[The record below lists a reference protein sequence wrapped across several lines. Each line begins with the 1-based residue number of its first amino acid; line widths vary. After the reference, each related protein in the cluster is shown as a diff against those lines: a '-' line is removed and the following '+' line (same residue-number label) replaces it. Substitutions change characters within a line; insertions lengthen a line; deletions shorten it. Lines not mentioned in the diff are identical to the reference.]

1 MTRRSA
7 FVPFGLLLV
16 AAFAWT
22 QHSRADTEE
31 RSSTQSVLTQLL
43 AAERE
48 LWDAWKNG
56 TPETWQS
63 SLTDDAVFFG
73 EYGVAQKVELVDEQ
87 RQSITSCK
95 VQSYSLTSPRVIPI
109 DENSAILL
117 YEAEQHAICGGA
129 DVQPFMHGSSVYV
142 HRGGKWLNIFR
153 SEIPA
158 KK

>member
-1 MTRRSA
+1 MRRFA
-7 FVPFGLLLV
+7 FASFGLLSL

-22 QHSRADTEE
+22 QHARAEAKE

-43 AAERE
+43 TAERE

-63 SLTDDAVFFG
+63 SLTNDAVFFG
-73 EYGVAQKVELVDEQ
+73 EYGVAQKAELVDEQ

-95 VQSYSLTSPRVIPI
+95 VQSYSLTSPRVILI
-109 DENSAILL
+109 EENSAILL

-129 DVQPFMHGSSVYV
+129 EVQPFMHGSSVYV
-142 HRGGKWLNIFR
+142 HRNGKWLNIFR